1 MTPRKP
7 VGDERQSG
15 VGTQEWILLSLVLI
29 VPLII
34 AVVVTL
40 WTLEQAI
47 KRNKKNQTGRKVRRV
62 AEPVADSGLIAAGT
76 ADDRDVGHGIDSHG
90 DSAEPSATPASDG
103 GGSSDSGS
111 SG

>member
-1 MTPRKP
+1 
-7 VGDERQSG
+7 

-47 KRNKKNQTGRKVRRV
+47 KRNKKNQRGRNVRRV
-62 AEPVADSGLIAAGT
+62 AEPV
-76 ADDRDVGHGIDSHG
+76 IDG
-90 DSAEPSATPASDG
+90 DSSESQVQDVPGNPSEIDAPTIEHRV
-103 GGSSDSGS
+103 
-111 SG
+111 

>member
-1 MTPRKP
+1 M
-7 VGDERQSG
+7 
-15 VGTQEWILLSLVLI
+15 GTQEWLLLALVLI

-62 AEPVADSGLIAAGT
+62 AEPVAAIDPAVEPGSGVDSIAA
-76 ADDRDVGHGIDSHG
+76 SP
-90 DSAEPSATPASDG
+90 PSETRSDTPPSQP
-103 GGSSDSGS
+103 
-111 SG
+111 